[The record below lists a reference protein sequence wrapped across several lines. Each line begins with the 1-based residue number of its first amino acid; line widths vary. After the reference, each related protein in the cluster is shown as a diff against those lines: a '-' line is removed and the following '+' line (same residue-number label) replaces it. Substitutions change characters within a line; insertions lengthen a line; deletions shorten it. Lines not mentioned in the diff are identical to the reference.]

1 MNCAEFQKSLPE
13 IIEGTGNPEQQ
24 THGKTCP
31 VCSDLVKDLK
41 YIAEQAKLLVPMH
54 DPSPR
59 VWAGIQGAL
68 EREGLVRPAAGRF
81 RPQVMAGSGARWGTP
96 GWGNY
101 ARWGAVAAIAL
112 LACGIITYRNAGTGT
127 ETPANT
133 ASVNTTDANNDPND
147 AQLVA
152 AVAQRAPER
161 AEVYKRSMQ
170 DVNAYIA
177 DAKKSVA
184 QDPSDDAA
192 REHLLLAYDQK
203 AMLYEMATSEPM
215 E

>member
-13 IIEGTGNPEQQ
+13 IIEGSGNAEQLG
-24 THGKTCP
+24 HGKTCP
-31 VCSDLVKDLK
+31 VCSDLVQDLR

-59 VWAGIQGAL
+59 VWAGIQSSL
-68 EREGLVRPAAGRF
+68 QSEGLVRPSAAGRF
-81 RPQVMAGSGARWGTP
+81 QPQVMAGGAPR
-96 GWGNY
+96 WGNY
-101 ARWGAVAAIAL
+101 ARWGAAAAVVALAIGL
-112 LACGIITYRNAGTGT
+112 ITFRNPGTGT
-127 ETPANT
+127 ETPANQPV
-133 ASVNTTDANNDPND
+133 ANNTTTDSDPND

-152 AVAQRAPER
+152 VVAQQAPER

-177 DAKKSVA
+177 DAKRSMD

-192 REHLLLAYDQK
+192 REHLMSAYDQK
-203 AMLYEMATSEPM
+203 AMLYAMGTESAQ
-215 E
+215 

>member
-13 IIEGTGNPEQQ
+13 IVDGAGNAEQHA
-24 THGKTCP
+24 HGQTCP
-31 VCSDLVKDLK
+31 VCSDLVQDLK

-59 VWAGIQGAL
+59 VWLGIQGSL
-68 EREGLVRPAAGRF
+68 EREGMVRPSAGRF
-81 RPQVMAGSGARWGTP
+81 QPQVMAGGGARWGT
-96 GWGNY
+96 Y

-112 LACGIITYRNAGTGT
+112 IAIGLIAYNNRGT
-127 ETPANT
+127 ESPANSTT
-133 ASVNTTDANNDPND
+133 ATNANAPASGDAADAND
-147 AQLVA
+147 AKLVA
-152 AVAQRAPER
+152 AVAQDTPER

-177 DAKKSVA
+177 DAQKSVD

-192 REHLLLAYDQK
+192 HEHLLSAYDQK
-203 AMLYEMATSEPM
+203 AMLYAMATSGPM